1 MFNIQLFKYINAHDP
16 CLSESNVFIGG
27 LTPGEISDLLSEEEV
42 DGVRKAVR
50 SEVRELSLLDNNE
63 NCWNFFMNRVRQ
75 QLKVSHH

>member
-1 MFNIQLFKYINAHDP
+1 MLNIQLFKYINAHDP

-50 SEVRELSLLDNNE
+50 TEVRELGLLDNNE

>member
-1 MFNIQLFKYINAHDP
+1 MLNIQLFKYINAHDP

-50 SEVRELSLLDNNE
+50 SEVRELGLLDNNE
-63 NCWNFFMNRVRQ
+63 NCWKFFMNRVRQ
-75 QLKVSHH
+75 QLKVSHY